1 MNASVSGYD
10 PFVQGP
16 HPVGVRSFEA
26 VDRTRGRVFPCE
38 VWAPADSPGT
48 CPLLIYSHPS
58 GGGRRAA
65 TFLTTHLASHGYVV
79 AALDHSEMIAPD
91 LARRDGE
98 TTGQKEARWKAL
110 MASRVPDVRF
120 LLDRL
125 IDGAPMDPQAAV
137 DPGRVGIVGHSL
149 GGWTALASVE
159 VEPRIRSVVA
169 LAPGGAS
176 RPKPGILPATLA
188 FAWSRDVPT
197 LYLVAENDTSLPLS
211 GMYELLERTPA
222 AKRMVILRRADHMH
236 FMDGA
241 ETLHETVRNMPP
253 AGELAWLPR
262 EMRPIAELC
271 SAEQSHL
278 FARGL
283 SLAHLDATLRQHE
296 EARLLMA
303 GDLRA
308 ELARRGIDAIVP

>member
-1 MNASVSGYD
+1 MTASVSGYD
-10 PFVQGP
+10 PFVLGP
-16 HPVGVRSFEA
+16 HPVDTRSFEA
-26 VDRTRGRVFPCE
+26 PDPGRRRLFPCE
-38 VWAPADSPGT
+38 VWFPADLSGT

-65 TFLTTHLASHGYVV
+65 TFLTTHLASHGYLV

-98 TTGQKEARWKAL
+98 TAGQKEARWKAL
-110 MASRVPDVRF
+110 MESRISDVRF

-125 IDGAPMDPQAAV
+125 IERAAGDAAPALDAN
-137 DPGRVGIVGHSL
+137 RVGIAGHSL
-149 GGWTALASVE
+149 GGWTALASVD

-188 FAWSRDVPT
+188 FAWGRDVPT

-222 AKRMVILRRADHMH
+222 AKQMVILRRADHMH
-236 FMDGA
+236 FMDDA
-241 ETLHETVRNMPP
+241 ESLHEKVRSLPP
-253 AGELAWLPR
+253 VGDLAWLPR
-262 EMRPIAELC
+262 EMRPIGELC
-271 SAEQSHL
+271 SGEQAHL
-278 FARGL
+278 FVRGL
-283 SLAHLDATLRQHE
+283 SLAHFDATLRERQ
-296 EARLLMA
+296 EARDFLSR
-303 GDLRA
+303 DLRA
-308 ELARRGIDAIVP
+308 ALAQRGVDAILA